1 MNYLVAHNRMAREM
15 DRVFNSLFAGRSH
28 QYHNGDGGT
37 PRVNITETEDDV
49 SLTLEVPGM
58 DKGDIKV
65 TVADG
70 ILTVEGERKVENK
83 DNGKNFIRSEFSYG
97 KFSRSFTIP
106 DNFDAGKVSA
116 DYKNGLLTVSLPRK
130 EESKPKQIEVKV
142 K

>member
-28 QYHNGDGGT
+28 QYHNGECFT
-37 PRVNITETEDDV
+37 PRVNIAETEDDV

-70 ILTVEGERKVENK
+70 ILTVEGERKDENK

-97 KFSRSFTIP
+97 KFCRSFTIP

-130 EESKPKQIEVKV
+130 EESKPKQVEVKV
-142 K
+142 Q